1 MPAEKKYFER
11 VAVIAHPQLD
21 EAAQEAAQ
29 VAAYLNLH
37 GIFSSQGYLQDEIL
51 YTGIKNKEYDLIIAL
66 GGEGF
71 TVATLETYKTFFF
84 PNKPRGKFAGM
95 PITNPEYLT
104 KRKAFIPLYF
114 GIWAIVLAHLVMGLV
129 SRA

>member
-29 VAAYLNLH
+29 VAAYLNSH

-66 GGEGF
+66 GGDG
-71 TVATLETYKTFFF
+71 TMLRRVILEDRQRF
-84 PNKPRGKFAGM
+84 RS
-95 PITNPEYLT
+95 
-104 KRKAFIPLYF
+104 
-114 GIWAIVLAHLVMGLV
+114 WA
-129 SRA
+129 